1 MSILDWSSAAS
12 AAESLPPFP
21 AALLSALSVLTTSL
35 SVATAVRRLGRR
47 GVDLRRTSTL
57 FHRFHPVIGALAVLC
72 LVIAAFNPKIRGGTK
87 VVPRTPL
94 DIVFVL
100 DVSKS
105 MYAEDVS
112 PSRLVAA
119 RAAVEGVVDR
129 FPQARF
135 GAVAFAG
142 EPLPFPLT
150 TDGPALYGQLRD
162 VEPDGMPVGGT
173 ATGRALQAAKE
184 LFQRDPYAHEHE
196 RIVLLITDGDD
207 QQGGLEEAA
216 TGLATAGVTL
226 HVAVVGG
233 RTPVPVPVHTAR
245 VPARPPGTAVGGEET
260 ARTDVPARPPGT
272 AVDPPPANSAV
283 ANGRALPAAHPLLT
297 GRSAEGEAALAR
309 AAVAGHGEFF
319 PAKRGVVDLN
329 PFARA
334 VEGRVRGALATRE
347 VVAYRGLAPEFCVAG
362 LALLVADLAIALGMR
377 RRRSA
382 AEIAENPWAG
392 KRPGAT
398 PSADGPATEQP

>member
-1 MSILDWSSAAS
+1 MSILDWSSTAS

-47 GVDLRRTSTL
+47 GVDLRQTSTL

-72 LVIAAFNPKIRGGTK
+72 LVIAAFNPKIAGGTK

-119 RAAVEGVVDR
+119 RAAVEGVVER

-135 GAVAFAG
+135 GGVAFAG
-142 EPLPFPLT
+142 EPFPFPLT

-162 VEPDGMPVGGT
+162 VEPDTMPVGGT
-173 ATGRALQAAKE
+173 ATGRALHAARE
-184 LFQRDPYAHEHE
+184 LFQRDPYASEHE

-207 QQGGLEEAA
+207 QQGGIDEAA
-216 TGLATAGVTL
+216 TALANAGITL
-226 HVAVVGG
+226 HVAAVGG
-233 RTPVPVPVHTAR
+233 RTPVPVPMHNTPTPSPSGGWTRDGSPNAN
-245 VPARPPGTAVGGEET
+245 AV
-260 ARTDVPARPPGT
+260 
-272 AVDPPPANSAV
+272 
-283 ANGRALPAAHPLLT
+283 HPLLS
-297 GRSAEGEAALAR
+297 GRSAKGEAALAR
-309 AAVAGHGEFF
+309 AAVVGHGEFF
-319 PAKRGVVDLN
+319 PAKRGIVDLT
-329 PFARA
+329 PFSRA
-334 VEGRVRGALATRE
+334 VAGRVRGALATRE
-347 VVAYRGLAPEFCVAG
+347 VVAYRGLAPEFGVAG
-362 LALLVADLAIALGMR
+362 ILILLADLGIALGLR
-377 RRRSA
+377 RRRSVA
-382 AEIAENPWAG
+382 QLTDNPWAG
-392 KRPGAT
+392 KRPAASEGTA
-398 PSADGPATEQP
+398 SR